1 MPTVLVTGGGRGIGL
16 EFVRQYRAD
25 GWDVIATVRDPN
37 SAPDLNGARIERLEM
52 ADPAGLEA
60 FARGLAG
67 EKLDVV
73 ICNAGMSGPSGGA
86 GRLHFEGWLKTLEV
100 NSVAPSVLASLLVPN
115 VEAAGG
121 RMIAITSRMGSIADN
136 GYGGHVAYRSS
147 KAALNAAWRSMAID
161 LKDRAIALAM
171 LHPGWVQTDMGG
183 PNATISPEESVS
195 GMRRVIA
202 GLTPERSGSFL
213 DYKGEEIPW

>member
-1 MPTVLVTGGGRGIGL
+1 
-16 EFVRQYRAD
+16 
-25 GWDVIATVRDPN
+25 
-37 SAPDLNGARIERLEM
+37 
-52 ADPAGLEA
+52 
-60 FARGLAG
+60 
-67 EKLDVV
+67 
-73 ICNAGMSGPSGGA
+73 
-86 GRLHFEGWLKTLEV
+86 
-100 NSVAPSVLASLLVPN
+100 
-115 VEAAGG
+115 
-121 RMIAITSRMGSIADN
+121 
-136 GYGGHVAYRSS
+136 
-147 KAALNAAWRSMAID
+147 MAID